1 MTEDKTRF
9 PYYYSS
15 FEDKT
20 DAEWDG
26 DPRGDYILADHINRL
41 QDAIVDIEKMI
52 GIEPDFEL
60 TVSERL
66 EKIQTYSQ
74 FKVPSYHWFEQEP
87 SDSESFKNGL
97 ARFENVIFTRL
108 TDQAKN
114 IIPGIYPN
122 TYGVVDAQLPVNTF
136 QSEVAEWENAGASG
150 ILILNFGLI
159 RTRTQQQNLLNTVND
174 YGLSIIIQS
183 DKVSELTNN
192 QIVTEY
198 NPGGV
203 TFDFP
208 EDTYVWLQDFA
219 YDTNYKT
226 PKNLFDTTYP
236 LINKLK
242 ESGLKVIGQANV
254 RDQQSYSYVQA
265 TALLFSID
273 GMNVGLTGG
282 SEPTAIYDWHT
293 PLLDW
298 KTDKPS
304 VFLERGRLFRTV
316 PNGLI
321 GLEDDGKIV
330 LKGNTLNS
338 TLVQWATNSVPG
350 FAIQTGSI
358 PPDRLSSYDVQKIVG
373 LINNSSS
380 DIQIDL
386 TKIRMDDGFA
396 LPANIPAENM
406 TTNAILA
413 LNQNIDP
420 STENNLWIDKSL
432 IKEVNASSLIGKLS
446 PKLIQEVVIPAIN
459 ATDNDTDNYI
469 DILRL
474 DVSNINLRGSIT
486 GGEIIQSNSFN
497 GLNLNIEEEIKTLDL
512 ITSGYHTGNDG
523 EYNKLYVEELT
534 VDKLLGLKDLHVENL
549 TADNIGSLIIDAVQA
564 NIETG
569 IFNQIVTKALT
580 ADTIKADLITSLNSI
595 TGQQIGN
602 SLLFADGVI
611 KNAAIQNLN
620 ANKIISGTINT
631 GQVDLSSPDGHL
643 RIKDKSIKIYDNEE
657 LDGDRKLRI
666 VIGDT
671 SDTGIESID
680 NENFGYGLLVLGKDG
695 TTRLY
700 DHTGIYNA
708 GIHNNAISETKLQ
721 DDSISSRVIQAGAV
735 IADHIQGRTITG
747 DKLVAQ
753 TITSNEILAK
763 TITAAQIKSETI
775 TGSEIKGETIDGTHI
790 KAGSIDAKHIIAG
803 SIDADKLR
811 IGYRSNLVRDG
822 YDSFEQEE
830 LGSVSFISVSGTN
843 NRADIVNDWSW
854 DGNKSL
860 RLAGPNQ
867 ENTILLTENNI
878 DYTMPIIPGRDYIV
892 SAYIFTYSETN
903 VPVRLGIKGN
913 KNDIQL
919 GPVEQISYS
928 MRYKR
933 IHYKFK
939 APENS
944 LRALVALSVQATNTE
959 VFFDSIQVEEVDEH
973 TTKPGTWKSTS
984 TTRITGSSIT
994 TGYVGA
1000 DHIRI
1005 GSGTVFGNNNNII
1018 DITNEGIK
1026 AKSQTGY
1033 AMLNASGLEI
1043 RGGAISIEGGT
1054 SQGSISIDGNTGIDI
1069 ENSVSQILLNPSEG
1083 IKITNKVTGQNIF
1096 EIDPVTGRLRFSGE
1110 AEFFTATDD
1119 YLSLKD
1125 MTDSMTKEINQRR
1138 RVFTQ
1143 TPVPPYDEG
1152 DLFVQGRNGEL
1163 FYATRS
1169 RIAGANF
1176 VQDDW
1181 EIATPY
1187 TDDSALKE
1195 FVTLND
1201 KQQSI
1206 RIGMLMHYE
1215 DFKNQKLN
1223 SIYFS
1228 GIQRDYENFG
1238 QELVDTNGS
1247 IYDFNKQVLIDVPK
1261 QALDLTML
1269 EEGTSGYLVF
1279 NYQDKK
1285 ISFIYYNKEI
1295 EETLN
1300 PDTQRMEKRTMQ
1312 EGWFLFNH
1320 TATNHDSFID
1330 LGNEYFIIGELTR

>member
-1 MTEDKTRF
+1 MTEDKTGF

-15 FEDKT
+15 FENKT

-74 FKVPSYHWFEQEP
+74 FKVSSYHWFEQDP
-87 SDSESFKNGL
+87 SDSASFKNQL
-97 ARFENVIFTRL
+97 TRFENVIFTRL
-108 TDQAKN
+108 TDQTKN
-114 IIPGIYPN
+114 IIPDIYPN

-136 QSEVAEWENAGASG
+136 QSEVAEWGNAGANG

-159 RTRTQQQNLLNTVND
+159 RTRTQQQNLLNTVSD

-198 NPGGV
+198 NPEGV

-208 EDTYVWLQDFA
+208 KDTYVWLQDFA
-219 YDTNYKT
+219 YDTDYKT
-226 PKNLFDTTYP
+226 PKYLFDTTYP

-242 ESGLKVIGQANV
+242 QSGLKIIGQANV

-358 PPDRLSSYDVQKIVG
+358 PPDRLSSYDVQKIVD
-373 LINNSSS
+373 LINNSNS

-386 TKIRMDDGFA
+386 TKIRMDDGLT

-406 TTNAILA
+406 TTNVILA

-432 IKEVNASSLIGKLS
+432 IKEVNASSLVGKLN
-446 PKLIQEVVIPAIN
+446 PKLIQDVVIPAIN
-459 ATDNDTDNYI
+459 ATDNDIDNYI

-497 GLNLNIEEEIKTLDL
+497 GLNINIEQEARTLNL

-523 EYNKLYVEELT
+523 EYNKLYVRELT

-595 TGQQIGN
+595 TDKQIGN
-602 SLLFADGVI
+602 SLLFEDGVI
-611 KNAAIQNLN
+611 KNAAIQDLN

-666 VIGDT
+666 VVGDT

-680 NENFGYGLLVLGKDG
+680 KENFGYGLLVLGKDG

-830 LGSVSFISVSGTN
+830 LGSASFISVSGTN
-843 NRADIVNDWSW
+843 NRADIVNDWAW

-867 ENTILLTENNI
+867 QNTILLTENSI
-878 DYTMPIIPGRDYIV
+878 DYTIPIIPGRDYIV
-892 SAYIFTYSETN
+892 SAYIFTYSDID
-903 VPVRLGIKGN
+903 VSVRLGIKGN

-959 VFFDSIQVEEVDEH
+959 VFFDSIQVEEVDEQ
-973 TTKPGTWKSTS
+973 TTKPGTWKSTA

-1018 DITNEGIK
+1018 DITNQGIK
-1026 AKSQTGY
+1026 AKSKTGY

-1054 SQGSISIDGNTGIDI
+1054 SQGSIAIDGNTGIDI

-1083 IKITNKVTGQNIF
+1083 IKITNKVTGQSIF

-1119 YLSLKD
+1119 YLSIKD
-1125 MTDSMTKEINQRR
+1125 MTDSMTREINQRR
-1138 RVFTQ
+1138 RVFTK

-1169 RIAGANF
+1169 RIAGAVF
-1176 VQDDW
+1176 VQEDW
-1181 EIATPY
+1181 EVATPY

-1206 RIGMLMHYE
+1206 RIGMLMHYK

-1223 SIYFS
+1223 SIYFC
-1228 GIQRDYENFG
+1228 GFERDYENFG

-1247 IYDFNKQVLIDVPK
+1247 IYDFNKQILIDVPK
-1261 QALDLTML
+1261 QALDLAML